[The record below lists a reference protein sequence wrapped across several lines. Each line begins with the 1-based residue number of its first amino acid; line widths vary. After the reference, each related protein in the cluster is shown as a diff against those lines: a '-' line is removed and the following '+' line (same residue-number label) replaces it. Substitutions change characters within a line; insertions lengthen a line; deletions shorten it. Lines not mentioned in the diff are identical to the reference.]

1 MFSDLLFSC
10 YLALRDIKHLEI
22 VKHALYC
29 RFMKY
34 RERTAEMEFEIKD
47 MNHFAQSTKEVKEM
61 LLKQKNEV
69 EMKYNSSLMTINKL
83 TAEKEKHDQR
93 VSELND
99 KIKKNDEK
107 FEMFKSQLL
116 KEYKNIQNDF
126 NLTKKER
133 DLLKTAL
140 IDFKNYLLQNIGDD
154 GELIEMKKEST
165 EKNESI
171 IYQTKI

>member
-1 MFSDLLFSC
+1 
-10 YLALRDIKHLEI
+10 
-22 VKHALYC
+22 
-29 RFMKY
+29 
-34 RERTAEMEFEIKD
+34 
-47 MNHFAQSTKEVKEM
+47 M

-93 VSELND
+93 VNELND

-154 GELIEMKKEST
+154 GELIEIKKEST
-165 EKNESI
+165 
-171 IYQTKI
+171 